1 MIFRKKNKIE
11 KISPKMDDFK
21 QPKNYHSPI
30 KTYSI
35 ALVLDDEV
43 QDIIRTE
50 ERLWAMLMSN
60 PLIIDITDLETKP
73 GLNWEYNE
81 ETGEFTNPNAIQPNN
96 EEDQS
101 LI

>member
-1 MIFRKKNKIE
+1 MIFKKKNKIE
-11 KISPKMDDFK
+11 KINPKTDNFK
-21 QPKNYHSPI
+21 EPKNYHEPKRI
-30 KTYSI
+30 YSI
-35 ALVLDDEV
+35 AMVLDNEV

-60 PLIIDITDLETKP
+60 PLIIDISDLEP
-73 GLNWEYNE
+73 RPQLNWEYNE
-81 ETGEFTNPNAIQPNN
+81 ETGEFTNPNAIQPND

>member
-1 MIFRKKNKIE
+1 MIFKRKNKIE
-11 KISPKMDDFK
+11 KINPKTDNFK
-21 QPKNYHSPI
+21 EPKNYHEAKKI
-30 KTYSI
+30 YSI
-35 ALVLDDEV
+35 ALVLDNEV

-60 PLIIDITDLETKP
+60 PLIIDTTDLEIKP
-73 GLNWEYNE
+73 ALNWEYNE
-81 ETGEFTNPNAIQPNN
+81 ETGEFTNPNAIQPNS

>member
-1 MIFRKKNKIE
+1 
-11 KISPKMDDFK
+11 
-21 QPKNYHSPI
+21 
-30 KTYSI
+30 
-35 ALVLDDEV
+35 
-43 QDIIRTE
+43 
-50 ERLWAMLMSN
+50 MSN